1 MEKQKSIGVAIL
13 GWLGFLL
20 AIVNLCIYIFI
31 ILAMGIRWQIE
42 VFARFV
48 RGNPQALSLIW
59 TNYSPLVFGVLL
71 IYIGRFLLKKTN
83 LIFIKNVTVTYLVL
97 SVVFLFISI
106 SSLIMTF
113 YNIAYFALLLIV
125 INRPKFKERFE

>member
-1 MEKQKSIGVAIL
+1 VEKQKPIGIAIL
-13 GWLGFLL
+13 GWFGFLL
-20 AIVNLCIYIFI
+20 ATVNLGIYIFI
-31 ILAMGIRWQIE
+31 VLAMGIRWQIE

-71 IYIGRFLLKKTN
+71 IYISRFLLKKTN
-83 LIFIKNVTVTYLVL
+83 LAFIKNITVTYLVL
-97 SVVFLFISI
+97 SVIFLFISI

-113 YNIAYFALLLIV
+113 YNIVYFALLLIV
-125 INRPKFKERFE
+125 INRPKFKEQFE

>member
-1 MEKQKSIGVAIL
+1 MEKQKSVGVAIL

-20 AIVNLCIYIFI
+20 AIVNLGIYIFLL
-31 ILAMGIRWQIE
+31 LAMGIGWQIE

-59 TNYSPLVFGVLL
+59 TNYSPLVFGILL
-71 IYIGRFLLKKTN
+71 IYVGRFLLKKTN
-83 LIFIKNVTVTYLVL
+83 LTFIKNTTVTYLVL
-97 SVVFLFISI
+97 SVVFLFVNI

-125 INRPKFKERFE
+125 INRPKYKEQFR